1 MPLRFYNTYS
11 QQLEEFQPLDGKT
24 VRMYTCGPTVYH
36 YVHIGNFRTFAFQDV
51 LRRTLRARGYALD
64 HVMNITDVE
73 DKIIR
78 NAMERGQSI
87 EDYTRQYTAAFLE
100 DSARLRL
107 EKPERLVFATQHI
120 SDMVRMIEGLSAK
133 NHTYSS
139 EGSVYFRIASFPE
152 YGKLSKI
159 NLAGNIAGARVDV
172 DEYEKDDAR
181 DFVLWK
187 AQKPGEPAW
196 DAPFGSGRPGWHIEC
211 SAMAMKY
218 LGETIDIHTG
228 GVDLAFP
235 HHENEIAQSEAYSGK
250 RFVRFWLHAEHLMV
264 EGQKMSK
271 SLGNFYTLRDILDR
285 GYSPEAIRYLLISAP
300 YRKQLNFTFEGLKG
314 AAASIERLRNFEL
327 RLNQERFAPG
337 LDPGAE
343 ARAAAAAAA
352 FDAGLDDDLNTADA
366 LAAVFEYIRD
376 ANTAMDAGVFR
387 QGNAAS
393 ARGFLARFDAIF
405 DVLKPSVQEGALSDA
420 EIESL
425 IAARAAAKKA
435 RDFARA
441 DAIRAELLEKGVV
454 LEDTRDGVRWKRK

>member
-11 QQLEEFQPLDGKT
+11 QRMEDFQPLDGRT

-78 NAMERGQSI
+78 NAMERGQTLD
-87 EDYTRQYTAAFLE
+87 EYTRQYTDAFVE

-107 EKPERLVFATQHI
+107 EQPERLVFATHHI
-120 SDMVRMIEGLSAK
+120 DDMVSMIQGLSEK
-133 NHTYSS
+133 SHTYSS
-139 EGSVYFRIASFPE
+139 EGSVYFRIGSFPE
-152 YGKLSKI
+152 YGRLSKI

-196 DAPFGSGRPGWHIEC
+196 DTPLGCGRPGWHIEC
-211 SAMAMKY
+211 SVMAMKY

-235 HHENEIAQSEAYSGK
+235 HHENEIAQSEAYTGK
-250 RFVRFWLHAEHLMV
+250 RFVRYWLHAEHLMV

-271 SLGNFYTLRDILDR
+271 SLGNFYTLRDIVDQ

-300 YRKQLNFTFEGLKG
+300 YRKQLNFTFDGLK
-314 AAASIERLRNFEL
+314 AAATSIDRLRNFAL
-327 RLNQERFAPG
+327 RLDNKRLEPGSNPEFLERT
-337 LDPGAE
+337 
-343 ARAAAAAAA
+343 AAAQRA
-352 FDAGLDDDLNTADA
+352 FDEGLDDDLNTADA
-366 LAAVFEYIRD
+366 LAAVFEFIRD
-376 ANTAMDAGVFR
+376 ANTALDAGTFR
-387 QGNAAS
+387 QDNLEP
-393 ARGFLARFDAIF
+393 ARALLARFDAIF
-405 DVLKPSVQEGALSDA
+405 DVLRPSVKEGALTDEQVEDRIA
-420 EIESL
+420 E
-425 IAARAAAKKA
+425 RTAAKKS

-441 DAIRAELLEKGVV
+441 DAIRAELLEQGIV